1 VVFYLLFDPW
11 TILAVSTLKML
22 QDLTNSS
29 SIGSV
34 QRFLWDAGKVRLS
47 DLKLH
52 DIFEKA
58 SA

>member
-1 VVFYLLFDPW
+1 MDYSGCEH
-11 TILAVSTLKML
+11 TENATR
-22 QDLTNSS
+22 LTNSS

-34 QRFLWDAGKVRLS
+34 QRFFGDAGKVRLS

>member
-34 QRFLWDAGKVRLS
+34 QRFLWGRRESSFKWFKITWYFRES
-47 DLKLH
+47 
-52 DIFEKA
+52 
-58 SA
+58 